1 MTELLLRLFV
11 KNYRETEAPAVR
23 SAIGNLAGTVG
34 MICNVLLFLGK
45 LLVGLSVGAV
55 SVVAD
60 ALNNLTD
67 ASSSVITLLGFRLAS
82 RPADRNHPYG
92 HARYEYL
99 SGLAVAAFILVIGAE
114 LVINSVSRIFSPAP
128 VEISVVSLAVLLCA
142 TAVKLWMFFFYRTL
156 GSKIGSTSLK
166 AASIDSRN
174 DVIATGAVLA
184 GCIVNRVWD
193 INIDGW
199 VGLGV
204 AVFIFISGI
213 ELAKETVSPLIGKR
227 ADPRLVERIGQII
240 LSHDKILGIHDL
252 LLHDYGP
259 GQCFASVHVEMSA
272 DEDPLV
278 CHDIID
284 DIECDLLEQLNVHL
298 VIHYD
303 PVVTD
308 DREWNDLR
316 CAVKEIVEQVDPAL
330 SIHDFRMV
338 KGAEQTKLVFDLA
351 IPYSMTSHYREL
363 KQRIDKALRER
374 GIFYPA
380 VIRFEGSS
388 E

>member
-1 MTELLLRLFV
+1 MTELLLRIFV
-11 KNYRETEAPAVR
+11 KRHGETQDPAVR
-23 SAIGNLAGTVG
+23 CAIGNLAGTVG
-34 MICNVLLFLGK
+34 IVCNALLFLGK
-45 LLVGLSVGAV
+45 LLAGLAVGSV
-55 SVVAD
+55 SIVAD

-67 ASSSVITLLGFRLAS
+67 ASSSVITLLGFRLAR
-82 RPADRNHPYG
+82 RPADKNHPYG

-114 LVINSVSRIFSPAP
+114 LVINSVSRIFDPAP
-128 VEISVVSLAVLLCA
+128 VESTGVTLAILLCA
-142 TAVKLWMFFFYRTL
+142 TVVKLWMFAFYRRL
-156 GSKIGSTSLK
+156 GDRIGSTSLK
-166 AASIDSRN
+166 AASVDSRN

-184 GCIVNRVWD
+184 GCIVNRIWG

-199 VGLGV
+199 VGLAV
-204 AVFIFISGI
+204 AVFIFVSGMN
-213 ELAKETVSPLIGKR
+213 LARETVSPLIGTR
-227 ADPRLVERIGQII
+227 GDPGLVERISGII

-284 DIECDLLEQLNVHL
+284 DIECDMLEELNVHL

-303 PVVTD
+303 PVVTG
-308 DREWNDLR
+308 DREWDELGGVVR
-316 CAVKEIVEQVDPAL
+316 EIARDIDPAL

-351 IPYSMTSHYREL
+351 VPYSMSNRYREL
-363 KQRIDKALRER
+363 KQRMDDALRQR
-374 GIFYPA
+374 GISYPA
-380 VIRFEGSS
+380 VIRFE
-388 E
+388 ETAE